1 MNQAKLKTY
10 PMIMTFAKPGAVR
23 LPNTLHEHFR
33 ADPRGATSFKQWR
46 DDRIWKLLQRSAR
59 MDYADGPDQP
69 WRAFASTALENKKA
83 FELITSGIIS
93 RRGSVR
99 LRIVLLDGTIIK
111 EWLPETKDSATV
123 AKT

>member
-46 DDRIWKLLQRSAR
+46 DDRIWELLQRYGQS
-59 MDYADGPDQP
+59 DYSVNGELTGTRGG
-69 WRAFASTALENKKA
+69 WLYELFAHAAKD
-83 FELITSGIIS
+83 
-93 RRGSVR
+93 RGSNPM
-99 LRIVLLDGTIIK
+99 LRITLKLFNGTIIK
-111 EWLPETKDSATV
+111 EWLPKTKESANV
-123 AKT
+123 DKT